1 MTGSRHGHFG
11 SRDGKKGSIQQQ
23 FDMRARTSTARSGT
37 DSMDAGVTILDA
49 HNLLPRRRECSAAM
63 FDFDLNF
70 SVLAKFFP
78 CKIFFP
84 LPIFSP
90 PPMHH
95 T

>member
-1 MTGSRHGHFG
+1 
-11 SRDGKKGSIQQQ
+11 
-23 FDMRARTSTARSGT
+23 
-37 DSMDAGVTILDA
+37 MDAGVTILDA